1 MVLSEILGGYID
13 FNTLFYATVIVG
25 LFVIILDMYF
35 IFRSRIRE
43 KWYLGKPY
51 LPEPYLL
58 AQIIE
63 PDILRSYL
71 DSLAAA
77 LYRLIV
83 EGYLDVTVSR
93 GKAVMGSITKL
104 TFRKARV
111 PEGGTLRFVY
121 ELLPSNI
128 RKQGLFGNEDSN
140 NFDADD
146 LYTYLMEHSDEE
158 ILDRYRNVVRREY
171 EEKYGIVGRDFK
183 PVGFLLAAIGTL
195 GAIWSIYLGY
205 VYPNVFL
212 SYALYVWGGILIAV
226 SILVT
231 RIKFIWS
238 SKASKF
244 RSRWLGFKRNVLK
257 GDISVSDFYDLLGYA
272 LALGIGERYL
282 DVVKKLIVDG
292 KVKLEKVD
300 FLKGENIS
308 YADLRALVR
317 SIVMVVGG
325 IGGKVASG
333 DKENTV

>member
-1 MVLSEILGGYID
+1 VFGEILGVHID
-13 FNTLFYATVIVG
+13 FNTIFYATVIVG

-63 PDILRSYL
+63 PDVLRSYV
-71 DSLAAA
+71 DSLASA
-77 LYRLIV
+77 LYKLIV
-83 EGYLDVTVSR
+83 EGYLEVTVSR
-93 GKAVMGSITKL
+93 KKAVMGSITKL
-104 TFRKARV
+104 TFRKIQN

-121 ELLPSNI
+121 NLFPSNV
-128 RKQGLFGNEDSN
+128 RKQGLFGGGESN

-146 LYTYLMEHSDEE
+146 LYTYFMENSDEE
-158 ILDRYRNVVRREY
+158 VLVRYRDVVRTEY
-171 EEKYGIVGRDFK
+171 EKKYGAVRINFK
-183 PVGFLLAAIGTL
+183 PIGFLLGAIGTL
-195 GAIWSIYLGY
+195 SAIWSIYLGY
-205 VYPNVFL
+205 VYPDVFL
-212 SYALYVWGGILIAV
+212 SYALYLWGGILIAV

-238 SKASKF
+238 SKALKF

-292 KVKLEKVD
+292 KLKLEKVN